1 MTARQKLIMVVDDS
15 EFFCKKMI
23 KFFTERYGDKVSV
36 ETYTDPLKG
45 LAVLSPSLDLLIV
58 DLEMP
63 TIDGK
68 KFLSYALQKGMDR
81 RRIII
86 TSFRTAEVLHEKFQL
101 SDCLAVIDKNET
113 EQQKVFVMITD
124 SILRKE

>member
-1 MTARQKLIMVVDDS
+1 MSDRQKLVMVVDDS
-15 EFFCKKMI
+15 ELFCKKMI
-23 KFFTERYGDKVSV
+23 KFFKDRYGDKAVV

-45 LAVLSPSLDLLIV
+45 LAVLSPNLDLLIV

-68 KFLSYALQKGMDR
+68 KFLAFALQKGVDR
-81 RRIII
+81 RKIII